1 MIGRTRDGWR
11 RFQASKPGHRF
22 RDRYRRLR
30 GSGRG
35 KFTLRKVLVIVG
47 GIVVAVASLLLA
59 PLPGPGWG
67 TFLVGLVILAGEL
80 LILARFLDRAEIK
93 LRRPVRRAKVVW
105 VSLPTAIRRLIG
117 IVVPVCG
124 AVLGTW
130 ALLSVFRWLM

>member
-22 RDRYRRLR
+22 RNRYRRLQ

-35 KFTLRKVLVIVG
+35 KVTLRKVLIIVG

-80 LILARFLDRAEIK
+80 LILARFLDRVEIK
-93 LRRPVRRAKVVW
+93 LRRPARRAKVVW
-105 VSLPTAIRRLIG
+105 ASLPAAIRLLIRV
-117 IVVPVCG
+117 IVPVCG
-124 AVLGTW
+124 TVLGLW

>member
-93 LRRPVRRAKVVW
+93 LRRPARRTKVVW
-105 VSLPTAIRRLIG
+105 ASLPAAIRLLIR
-117 IVVPVCG
+117 IVVPVSG
-124 AVLGTW
+124 AVLGLW